1 MTLEHQYL
9 AAVFDEWA
17 KRYAENPDEFGS
29 ILDDDGKPVEDYGL
43 RCAIYFDQL
52 VSELFSI
59 KINPLQ
65 TY

>member
-17 KRYAENPDEFGS
+17 KRYAENPDEFGA

-43 RCAIYFDQL
+43 RCAIYFDHL
-52 VSELFSI
+52 VSELFAI

>member
-1 MTLEHQYL
+1 MTLEQQYL

>member
-29 ILDDDGKPVEDYGL
+29 ILDDGGKPVEDYGL

-52 VSELFSI
+52 VGELFSI